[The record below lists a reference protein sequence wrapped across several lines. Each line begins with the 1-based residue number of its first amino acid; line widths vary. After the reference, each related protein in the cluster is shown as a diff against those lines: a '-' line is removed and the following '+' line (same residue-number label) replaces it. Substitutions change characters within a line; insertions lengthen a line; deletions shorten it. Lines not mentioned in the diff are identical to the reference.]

1 MYGLM
6 NDTKLITFIKQKL
19 DVDEGS
25 EVKLD
30 AQWKDFGFDVIIED
44 RERSE
49 TFFIEVKAKA
59 SIEVIALLNL
69 YRAHIDPELGS
80 RGRYILV
87 TKSISMKLMEMANT
101 VGIEVLIMPREV
113 VLTETP
119 SKSSTGAVKI
129 TSEKAWRV
137 VSGLIR
143 LRSSSVRNLS
153 ISEKVSYGWAHSTID
168 HLIAHGIARRN
179 GSQVFVDDMDK
190 LLNGVAWERPTHSLV
205 ENELI
210 IPFQDISSAA
220 KELTDALETQGIKFA
235 FCSYF
240 AGMQYT
246 GLGIQFDSVQM
257 YVDADEIVNVKELIG
272 ASSDGNGIRLQLMRP
287 DRSLFSETRVVGGF
301 KVTSPSQTLLDLAGL
316 GYKGKD
322 LTKGLVAIYDQL

>member
-1 MYGLM
+1 MCGLM
-6 NDTKLITFIKQKL
+6 NDTKPITFIKQKL
-19 DVDEGS
+19 DLDEGS

-30 AQWKDFGFDVIIED
+30 AYWKDFGFDVIIED

-69 YRAHIDPELGS
+69 YKAHIDPELGS
-80 RGRYILV
+80 RGRFILV
-87 TKSISMKLMEMANT
+87 TKSISKKLMEMANT
-101 VGIEVLIMPREV
+101 VGIEVLMMPREV
-113 VLTETP
+113 VLTKTP

-168 HLIAHGIARRN
+168 HLLSHGIARRN
-179 GSQVFVDDMDK
+179 GSQVFIDDMDK

-205 ENELI
+205 EKEFS

-220 KELTDALETQGIKFA
+220 KELMDVLETHGIKFA
-235 FCSYF
+235 FSSYF

-257 YVDADEIVNVKELIG
+257 YIDVDEIVNVKELVG

-322 LTKGLVAIYDQL
+322 LTKGLVTIYDQL

>member
-1 MYGLM
+1 M

-19 DVDEGS
+19 DLDEGS

-30 AQWKDFGFDVIIED
+30 AHWKDFGFDVIIED
-44 RERSE
+44 RKRSE
-49 TFFIEVKAKA
+49 TLFIEVKAKA

-69 YRAHIDPELGS
+69 YKVHIDPELGS
-80 RGRYILV
+80 RGRFILV

-101 VGIEVLIMPREV
+101 VGIEVLMMPREV

-168 HLIAHGIARRN
+168 HLLAHGIARRN
-179 GSQVFVDDMDK
+179 GSQVFIDDMDK

-205 ENELI
+205 ERELS

-220 KELTDALETQGIKFA
+220 KELTDVLDTQGIKFA
-235 FCSYF
+235 FSSYF

-257 YVDADEIVNVKELIG
+257 YVDADEIVNVKELVG

-287 DRSLFSETRVVGGF
+287 DRLLFSETRVVGGF

-322 LTKGLVAIYDQL
+322 LTKGLMAIYDQL